1 MPSRGDSRLKSGWL
15 GVSETKSSR
24 RDGPQP
30 AVIPPAGSHHPRVWG
45 SHLASLHPSL
55 HCSPKPFLSC
65 SRLVMDLILWLE
77 RGQFYL
83 SSAPH
88 LHNDLHKSLHFTPR
102 PTLFLVSSF
111 LSFCIKGVLLWLI
124 YLFLFSSCSL
134 FLSYS
139 CQLSYVQY
147 CHIPANRQHS
157 RNMTCGTGEFYAV
170 IIQKYPSKKILHLH
184 ATDEISYICH
194 ANRNLSVNWG

>member
-1 MPSRGDSRLKSGWL
+1 MPSRGDGRLKSGWL

-30 AVIPPAGSHHPRVWG
+30 AVIPPAGSHYLRVWG

-55 HCSPKPFLSC
+55 HRSPYPFLSS

-88 LHNDLHKSLHFTPR
+88 LHNDLHKSQHFTPC
-102 PTLFLVSSF
+102 PTLFLSLHSFHFVS
-111 LSFCIKGVLLWLI
+111 GVLLWLV
-124 YLFLFSSCSL
+124 YLFLFLSSSCSL
-134 FLSYS
+134 FLCSSHFRS
-139 CQLSYVQY
+139 CNITTLS
-147 CHIPANRQHS
+147 CSRQQI
-157 RNMTCGTGEFYAV
+157 TL
-170 IIQKYPSKKILHLH
+170 KKLDMWHGGIL
-184 ATDEISYICH
+184 
-194 ANRNLSVNWG
+194 RRK